1 MKFEAEN
8 AQLSGYQIE
17 NSQRA
22 SGGKMIRLPGSTTSG
37 SAIFN
42 FSNSP
47 GTYELFLGY
56 VDESDGNGRIETFVN
71 SQKINSMPLNRSTN
85 ATDQLLKEK
94 VGSVALNTGD
104 KIELRGFRDR
114 SEYAR
119 IDYLEVLPTTIP
131 TPVPAPIP
139 TPTPN
144 PTPTPRDIINVEAE
158 ALNLKGYRLE
168 SNPRASGGTVIKSQS
183 ATASA
188 LYNFTGGAS
197 KYNITINYFD
207 ENDGISSASLKLNK
221 NTIGTWKFDSTKGS
235 SSESYRT
242 FYTISNVALK
252 PTDQI
257 EIVAQRNGG
266 EYARIDNI
274 VFTPIGTSPAP
285 TPNPAP
291 VPTPIPTPNPTPSPV
306 PTPAPTPVPSS
317 NNQIGVYGVFEKSFT
332 ISKSL
337 SNPYKDGAA
346 TVVFKSPSGVTE
358 SMPLFWDG
366 GNTWKFRYSPDQ
378 VGDWSWSIDSNS
390 LGLKATGTLDVKSSQ
405 IKGGIKAND
414 INPYHFQYENGTPF
428 YWFGDTAWWSLSD
441 IPKEDLNRKSFNR
454 YVDVRADQGFNVV
467 HLNLTRKGNNQGGPA
482 FFSQK
487 NDQINPGY
495 WQEVDSRLQ
504 YMMSKGITPMLF
516 LAWSDNKRGGY
527 NWQDF
532 ANDSQRL
539 QYAEYVATRYSA
551 YNVGFSVSGEWADW
565 GSRSLYESIGEEL
578 DKNDPHDR
586 MITIHPSG
594 AGSFTAEP
602 FAGESWMSFGDYQ
615 QSYQDYH
622 KRILAARDHNK
633 PVVNSEYGYYL
644 STNGSPTTFSVDGLR
659 HASWDIAM
667 AGGYLVTG
675 FSATYADG
683 YPESKPFNVDDPD
696 MDAWEDDIQHVKT
709 LFTST
714 DWWKMNPNSSLL
726 QGSGTRYVMEN
737 PGNEYIA
744 YIRGTDNNGTLKVAN
759 GTYSVKR
766 FDPRTGSFTKLSD
779 VSSNGSI
786 TLDPPSQE
794 DWVFVVTKK
803 SSATQQVAS
812 LSNAKMQS
820 DLRSPTKPVKD
831 DLIAPNALNNHQKPI
846 SAIKVFEQSPNLVTN
861 TQKHNLVDTHLT
873 LLGDEIV
880 SQNSGSSISNQDL
893 TTSSTL
899 LSSGFTAIEPT
910 GLM

>member
-1 MKFEAEN
+1 
-8 AQLSGYQIE
+8 
-17 NSQRA
+17 
-22 SGGKMIRLPGSTTSG
+22 
-37 SAIFN
+37 
-42 FSNSP
+42 
-47 GTYELFLGY
+47 
-56 VDESDGNGRIETFVN
+56 
-71 SQKINSMPLNRSTN
+71 
-85 ATDQLLKEK
+85 
-94 VGSVALNTGD
+94 
-104 KIELRGFRDR
+104 
-114 SEYAR
+114 
-119 IDYLEVLPTTIP
+119 
-131 TPVPAPIP
+131 
-139 TPTPN
+139 
-144 PTPTPRDIINVEAE
+144 
-158 ALNLKGYRLE
+158 
-168 SNPRASGGTVIKSQS
+168 
-183 ATASA
+183 
-188 LYNFTGGAS
+188 LYTFTGATG
-197 KYNITINYFD
+197 KYSITVNYFD
-207 ENDGISSASLKLNK
+207 ENDGISSASLKLNQT
-221 NTIGTWKFDSTKGS
+221 TIGSWKFDSTQGTN
-235 SSESYRT
+235 EQAYRT
-242 FYTISNVALK
+242 SYTIPGIDLK
-252 PTDQI
+252 PTDRI
-257 EIVAQRNGG
+257 EIIAQKNGG
-266 EYARIDNI
+266 EYARIDNL
-274 VFTPIGTSPAP
+274 VFTPIGASPS
-285 TPNPAP
+285 
-291 VPTPIPTPNPTPSPV
+291 PTPIPTPVPTPNPIPSPI
-306 PTPAPTPVPSS
+306 PTPAPIPSENS
-317 NNQIGVYGVFEKSFT
+317 QIGVYGVFEKSFT
-332 ISKSL
+332 VSKKL
-337 SNPYKDGAA
+337 SNPYKEGSAS
-346 TVVFKSPSGVTE
+346 VVFKSPTGVTE
-358 SMPLFWDG
+358 SIPLFWDG

-390 LGLKATGTLDVKSSQ
+390 LGLKAIGNLDVKSSQ
-405 IKGGIKAND
+405 LKGGIKSNET
-414 INPYHFQYENGTPF
+414 NPYHFQYENGTPF

-441 IPKEDLNRKSFNR
+441 ISQKGLNRKSFNR
-454 YVDVRADQGFNVV
+454 YVDVRANQGFNVV
-467 HLNLTRKGNNQGGPA
+467 HVNLTRKGNNQGGPA

-539 QYAEYVATRYSA
+539 QYAEYVAARYSA

-565 GSRSLYESIGEEL
+565 GARSLYESIGEEL

-622 KRILAARDHNK
+622 KRILAARDHDK

-644 STNGSPTTFSVDGLR
+644 NSNGAPVTYSVDALR

-675 FSATYADG
+675 FAATFSDG
-683 YPESKPFNVDDPD
+683 PSSSKPFNVDDPN

-714 DWWKMNPNSSLL
+714 DWWKMNPSRSLL

-744 YIRGTDNNGTLKVAN
+744 YIRGTESDGTLKVPN

-766 FDPRTGSFTKLSD
+766 FDPRTGNFTNLSD

-786 TLDPPSQE
+786 TLDPPSNE

-803 SSATQQVAS
+803 SSATQQVTP
-812 LSNAKMQS
+812 LSNSKTQS

-831 DLIAPNALNNHQKPI
+831 DLIAPNALNNQQKPI
-846 SAIKVFEQSPNLVTN
+846 SAIKVFDGSPNLVTN
-861 TQKHNLVDTHLT
+861 AQKNSLADTHLT
-873 LLGDEIV
+873 LVGDEIV
-880 SQNSGSSISNQDL
+880 SQNNGSSISNQDL